1 METITDLGDQWIQ
14 NILNKI
20 DTKQKKNRKGV
31 SWLFSLITREII
43 QTIQN
48 TQFRWKLNY
57 KVCYNL

>member
-20 DTKQKKNRKGV
+20 DTKQKKNRKEV

-48 TQFRWKLNY
+48 TQFQWKLNY
-57 KVCYNL
+57 EVCYNL